1 MKKLVVLSKPKKN
14 KMKNTRFLTV
24 LVAVLLLSMKSFAQ
38 VASNEEFSGSY
49 KMQENPYV
57 KVLKVNVK
65 DGKVIL
71 SAEGLPDS
79 ELAKGKTGDE
89 FVLESMSATITFTRE
104 GGKVKGLKID
114 AQGNTLMGE
123 KEGSTSSSIAEY
135 AATYKM
141 ADNEYVKKM
150 IVNVKEGKLLI
161 TSDAN
166 PSEGAVL
173 KASNSPDVF
182 TTSLQGY
189 DADIIFSRTGG
200 KISSVKISVA
210 GGQVVL
216 TGEKE

>member
-1 MKKLVVLSKPKKN
+1 
-14 KMKNTRFLTV
+14 MKNLRFLAVMLTV
-24 LVAVLLLSMKSFAQ
+24 ILLSIKSFAQ
-38 VASNEEFSGSY
+38 VASDEFSGSY

-65 DGKVIL
+65 DGKVII

-79 ELAKGKTGDE
+79 ELAKGKTADE
-89 FVLESMSATITFTRE
+89 FLLESMSATITFTRE

-114 AQGNTLMGE
+114 AQGNSLLGE
-123 KEGSTSSSIAEY
+123 KEGASSAASASIDEY
-135 AATYKM
+135 AATFKM

-150 IVNVKEGKLLI
+150 MVNVKEGKLLI
-161 TSDAN
+161 SSDTN
-166 PSEGAVL
+166 PTEGAVL
-173 KASNSPDVF
+173 KASNTPDVF
-182 TTSLQGY
+182 TTALQGY

-216 TGEKE
+216 TGQKE

>member
-1 MKKLVVLSKPKKN
+1 
-14 KMKNTRFLTV
+14 MKNLRFL
-24 LVAVLLLSMKSFAQ
+24 AVLLTVILLSIKSFAQ
-38 VASNEEFSGSY
+38 VASDEFSGSY

-65 DGKVIL
+65 DGKVII

-79 ELAKGKTGDE
+79 ELAKGKTADE
-89 FVLESMSATITFTRE
+89 FLLESMSATITFTRE

-114 AQGNTLMGE
+114 AQGNSLLGE
-123 KEGSTSSSIAEY
+123 KEGASSAASASIDEY
-135 AATYKM
+135 AATFKM

-150 IVNVKEGKLLI
+150 MVNVKEGKLLI
-161 TSDAN
+161 SSDTN
-166 PSEGAVL
+166 PTEGAVL
-173 KASNSPDVF
+173 KASNTPDVF
-182 TTSLQGY
+182 TTAIQGY

-216 TGEKE
+216 TGQKE

>member
-1 MKKLVVLSKPKKN
+1 
-14 KMKNTRFLTV
+14 MKNPRFLTV
-24 LVAVLLLSMKSFAQ
+24 LVAIVLFSINTFAQ
-38 VASNEEFSGSY
+38 VASNDEFSGSY

-65 DGKVIL
+65 EGKVII

-79 ELAKGKTGDE
+79 ELAKGKTADE
-89 FVLESMSATITFTRE
+89 FLLESMSATITFTRD
-104 GGKVKGLKID
+104 GGKVKGLKIE
-114 AQGNTLMGE
+114 AQGNALLGE
-123 KEGSTSSSIAEY
+123 KEGASSSSSSMTDY
-135 AATYKM
+135 VATFKM

-166 PSEGAVL
+166 PTEGAVL
-173 KASNSPDVF
+173 KASNTPAVF
-182 TTSLQGY
+182 TTALQGY
-189 DADIIFSRTGG
+189 DADIIFSRSGG

>member
-1 MKKLVVLSKPKKN
+1 
-14 KMKNTRFLTV
+14 MKNLRFLAV
-24 LVAVLLLSMKSFAQ
+24 LVTVILLSIKTFAQ
-38 VASNEEFSGSY
+38 VASDEFSGSY

-65 DGKVIL
+65 EGKVII

-79 ELAKGKTGDE
+79 ELAKGKTADE
-89 FVLESMSATITFTRE
+89 FLLESMSATITFTRE

-114 AQGNTLMGE
+114 AQGNSLLGE
-123 KEGSTSSSIAEY
+123 KEGASSAASSSMTDY
-135 AATYKM
+135 VATFKM

-150 IVNVKEGKLLI
+150 MVNVQEGKLLI
-161 TSDAN
+161 TSDTN
-166 PSEGAVL
+166 PTQGAVL
-173 KASNSPDVF
+173 KASNTPDVF
-182 TTSLQGY
+182 TTALQGY

-216 TGEKE
+216 TGVKE

>member
-1 MKKLVVLSKPKKN
+1 
-14 KMKNTRFLTV
+14 MKNTRFLTA
-24 LVAVLLLSMKSFAQ
+24 LVAVLLLSIKSFAQ

-89 FVLESMSATITFTRE
+89 FILESMSATITFTRE
-104 GGKVKGLKID
+104 GGIVKGLKID
-114 AQGNTLMGE
+114 AQGNSLLGE
-123 KEGSTSSSIAEY
+123 KEGSSSSSSIAEY
-135 AATYKM
+135 AATFKM

-166 PSEGAVL
+166 PTEGAVL
-173 KASNSPDVF
+173 KASNTPDVF
-182 TTSLQGY
+182 TTALQGY

>member
-1 MKKLVVLSKPKKN
+1 
-14 KMKNTRFLTV
+14 MKNLRFLAV
-24 LVAVLLLSMKSFAQ
+24 LVTVILLSIKSFAQ
-38 VASNEEFSGSY
+38 IASDEFSGSY

-65 DGKVIL
+65 EGKVII

-79 ELAKGKTGDE
+79 ELAKGKTADE
-89 FVLESMSATITFTRE
+89 FLLESMSATITFTRE

-114 AQGNTLMGE
+114 AQGNSLLGE
-123 KEGSTSSSIAEY
+123 KEGASSAASASIDEY
-135 AATYKM
+135 AATFKM

-150 IVNVKEGKLLI
+150 MVNVKEGKLLI
-161 TSDAN
+161 SSDTN
-166 PSEGAVL
+166 PTEGAVL
-173 KASNSPDVF
+173 KASNTPDVF
-182 TTSLQGY
+182 TTALQGY

-216 TGEKE
+216 TGVKE